1 MTNSPVQSVE
11 APAALVKQAR
21 GQVMGLIAQFLL
33 GMAVTLIGLPSE
45 TKGGSKTAT
54 TVFLI
59 AHVVIA
65 VGLAFGAV
73 QVVLLARTTDPRT
86 RRLATYGAVAIAA
99 TIVTGIATLSTKNNW
114 WSYAMAVGFA
124 AALIVYGALLLPRT
138 DRAQT

>member
-1 MTNSPVQSVE
+1 MSSSTEAAVE

-21 GQVMGLIAQFLL
+21 GQVMGLITQFLL

-45 TKGGSKTAT
+45 TTGGSKTAT

-59 AHVVIA
+59 VHVVIA

-73 QVVLLARTTDPRT
+73 QVILLARTTDRRT

-99 TIVTGIATLSTKNNW
+99 TIVAGMATLSTKNNW

-124 AALIVYGALLLPRT
+124 AALIAYGALLLPRT
-138 DRAQT
+138 DREST

>member
-1 MTNSPVQSVE
+1 MTNSPVQTVE

-45 TKGGSKTAT
+45 TTGGSKTAT

-59 AHVVIA
+59 VHVVIA

-73 QVVLLARTTDPRT
+73 QVVLLARTTYPRT
-86 RRLATYGAVAIAA
+86 RRLATYGAVAIVA
-99 TIVTGIATLSTKNNW
+99 TIVAGMATLSTKNNW
-114 WSYAMAVGFA
+114 WSYVMAVGFA
-124 AALIVYGALLLPRT
+124 AALIAYGALLLPRA
-138 DRAQT
+138 DREST